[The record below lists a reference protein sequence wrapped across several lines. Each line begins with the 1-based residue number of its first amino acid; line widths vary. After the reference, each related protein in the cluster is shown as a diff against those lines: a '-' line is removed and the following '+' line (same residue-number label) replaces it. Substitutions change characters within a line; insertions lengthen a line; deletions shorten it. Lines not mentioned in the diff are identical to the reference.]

1 MPHISKYQSAIEKKV
16 RQQDERLLFWLFL
29 ALEAGIFFIDLS
41 TGQLISF
48 SPFYLLPI
56 SLSAWFLR
64 PRSAYF
70 FVLLSSAARVYD
82 FKNIMPNSSVY
93 SLIYDLLQSAFFY
106 WFIAFLT
113 LRIRHLVWRLRVHT
127 QKIARNYKHQHH
139 LRMLE
144 TTIRRALPKDVD
156 NIIALT
162 VVGAKVGAMAEEIMN
177 FAHQQ
182 ALALSFSQG
191 INDGAAVRDVW
202 NAGKST
208 VPIEFWVS
216 ELNGQI
222 AGFFMV
228 LGLDDKKGMER
239 ELHAMVVSEAY
250 RGLGIGAA
258 MTNFFCNHFKS
269 RRLFAACRPDSTMM
283 KMLKR
288 RNFKL
293 YATTST
299 GYEIIMRES

>member
-1 MPHISKYQSAIEKKV
+1 MPHISKYQSVIEKKM
-16 RQQDERLLFWLFL
+16 REQNWLLLFLLFL
-29 ALEAGIFFIDLS
+29 ALEACIFSIDFS

-48 SPFYLLPI
+48 SPFYFLPI
-56 SLSAWFLR
+56 CLSAWFLQ
-64 PRSAYF
+64 PKHAYF
-70 FVLLSSAARVYD
+70 FALLSSAARVYD
-82 FKNIMPNSSVY
+82 FSTIIPSS
-93 SLIYDLLQSAFFY
+93 SITLLIFDFLQSAFLY
-106 WFIAFLT
+106 CLIAFLT
-113 LRIRHLVWRLRVHT
+113 LKIRHLVLRLNMHT
-127 QKIARNYKHQHH
+127 LKIARNYKHQHH
-139 LRMLE
+139 LRMLA
-144 TTIRRALPKDVD
+144 TTLRRALPNDVD
-156 NIIALT
+156 SIIALT
-162 VVGAKVGAMAEEIMN
+162 VAGSKSGAMAEEIMN
-177 FAHQQ
+177 FTHQQ